1 MLGEIKCRDLY
12 ESFFLHIMKK
22 KKKRIQNIQG
32 KESRKTAVCKII
44 LSPSL
49 GLVHVWLAFLASC
62 LPSELGITVKS
73 YLSA

>member
-12 ESFFLHIMKK
+12 ESFFLHIME

-49 GLVHVWLAFLASC
+49 SLVHVWLAFLASC
-62 LPSELGITVKS
+62 LPSEFGITVKS